1 MTTQNE
7 KNIAFLTHL
16 SGFGGYIF
24 PLGSIIIPLIFWE
37 TKKNESKFIDE
48 NGKEAINF
56 NLSYLLY
63 TFLLGLSSIPF
74 FIGSFFH
81 NFREMTSYDNL
92 DFHFDFDTDNLF
104 GFISIA
110 SLISILAIAK
120 VVLIIIAA
128 INTHKGEG
136 YKYPLTIKFIK

>member
-63 TFLLGLSSIPF
+63 TFILSLSSIPF
-74 FIGSFFH
+74 FIGSIFH
-81 NFREMTSYDNL
+81 NFREVTNYDNL
-92 DFHFDFDTDNLF
+92 DFHFNFDSDHLF
-104 GFISIA
+104 GFMSIA

-120 VVLIIIAA
+120 IVLIIMAA
-128 INTHKGEG
+128 ISVHKGEG